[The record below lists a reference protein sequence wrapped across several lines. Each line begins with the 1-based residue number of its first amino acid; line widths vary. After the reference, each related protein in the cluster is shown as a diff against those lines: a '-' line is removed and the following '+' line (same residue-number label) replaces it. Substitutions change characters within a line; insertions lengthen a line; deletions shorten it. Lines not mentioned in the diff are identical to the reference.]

1 MSGSSGMTPLNDLEK
16 VLEAMLFVSSEP
28 VRIKDLSDL
37 LDERPQT
44 IENAFYYLQKNYETG
59 GRGMEIL
66 RVAGGWQMVS
76 HHDLNDILENFTDN
90 VRRQKIRLSKAAM
103 ECLAVTAYNQPVTR
117 SEIEEIRGVRC
128 ERVLD
133 TLLSHKLIR
142 IAGRGKGT
150 GSPLLYRTTDNFLTL
165 FGLDS
170 ISDLP
175 TLEELDEISTG
186 DPDLFTGVS

>member
-1 MSGSSGMTPLNDLEK
+1 MSGSSGMTPLNELEK

-28 VRIKDLSDL
+28 VRMKDLSDL
-37 LDERPQT
+37 LGERPQT
-44 IENAFYYLQKNYETG
+44 IENAFYDLQKSYETG

-150 GSPLLYRTTDNFLTL
+150 GSPLLYRTTENFLTL

-186 DPDLFTGVS
+186 EHDPFTGVL

>member
-1 MSGSSGMTPLNDLEK
+1 MIPLNDLEK
-16 VLEAMLFVSSEP
+16 TLEAMLFVSSEP
-28 VRIKDLSDL
+28 VRMKDLSDL
-37 LDERPQT
+37 LGERLQT
-44 IENAFYYLQKNYETG
+44 IENAFYNLQKSYETG
-59 GRGMEIL
+59 GHGMEIL

-76 HHDLNDILENFTDN
+76 HHDLNDILETFTDS

-150 GSPLLYRTTDNFLTL
+150 GSPLLYRTTENFLTL

-175 TLEELDEISTG
+175 TLEELEEITTG
-186 DPDLFTGVS
+186 DPHPFTGVS